1 MSDSSSDSSRLSSE
15 EEVNEEIIQEKFQ
28 GYKCDKC
35 GYSTRRL
42 KPFISHVTRK
52 TPCYVVKNYDYGV
65 NKAIELYEKRSKVV
79 LEMLDSL
86 ENNKE
91 VDQDKLIKYV
101 NEIERL
107 GRVNPRY
114 KQSDIDAIRDIIKE
128 NNNFMNI

>member
-1 MSDSSSDSSRLSSE
+1 ML
-15 EEVNEEIIQEKFQ
+15 
-28 GYKCDKC
+28 
-35 GYSTRRL
+35 
-42 KPFISHVTRK
+42 
-52 TPCYVVKNYDYGV
+52 CYVVKNYDYGV

-91 VDQDKLIKYV
+91 VDLDKLIKYV